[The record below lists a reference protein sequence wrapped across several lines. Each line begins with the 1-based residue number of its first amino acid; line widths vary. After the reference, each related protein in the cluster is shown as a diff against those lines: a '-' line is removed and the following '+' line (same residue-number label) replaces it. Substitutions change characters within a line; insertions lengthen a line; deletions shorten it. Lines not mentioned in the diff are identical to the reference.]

1 MNNKGSSKTTKKSVS
16 YQPIPSKD
24 PTEIDEE
31 EDPGDDSLS
40 EGYRLVDVQAAAQDS
55 VNIDRRGIHFDE
67 KHLKNEKSS
76 RSKYTT
82 LSGHRR
88 AESLGNVGQTRRHWS
103 PPSFFMET
111 EKGDGNNRLNQ
122 GIVRIIKERGN
133 LI

>member
-1 MNNKGSSKTTKKSVS
+1 MNKKGSSKTTKKSVN
-16 YQPIPSKD
+16 YKPIPTTD

-31 EDPGDDSLS
+31 ENPGDESLS
-40 EGYRLVDVQAAAQDS
+40 EGYRLVDVEAAAQDS
-55 VNIDRRGIHFDE
+55 TNIDRRGIHFDE

-103 PPSFFMET
+103 PASFFMET
-111 EKGDGNNRLNQ
+111 EKGDGTHRLNQ
-122 GIVRIIKERGN
+122 GIFRIIEERKN
-133 LI
+133 SI

>member
-31 EDPGDDSLS
+31 ENPGYDSLS
-40 EGYRLVDVQAAAQDS
+40 EGYRLVDVEAAAQDS
-55 VNIDRRGIHFDE
+55 ANTDRRGIYFDE

-82 LSGHRR
+82 LSGIHQ
-88 AESLGNVGQTRRHWS
+88 N
-103 PPSFFMET
+103 
-111 EKGDGNNRLNQ
+111 KY
-122 GIVRIIKERGN
+122 
-133 LI
+133 

>member
-1 MNNKGSSKTTKKSVS
+1 MNNKGSFKTTKKSVS

-31 EDPGDDSLS
+31 ENPGDDSFS
-40 EGYRLVDVQAAAQDS
+40 EGYRLVDVEASAQDS
-55 VNIDRRGIHFDE
+55 ANIDRRGIHFDE

-111 EKGDGNNRLNQ
+111 EKGGGTNRLNQ
-122 GIVRIIKERGN
+122 GIVKIIEERN
-133 LI
+133 N

>member
-16 YQPIPSKD
+16 YKPLPTKD
-24 PTEIDEE
+24 PTETDEE
-31 EDPGDDSLS
+31 ENPGDESLS
-40 EGYRLVDVQAAAQDS
+40 EGYRLVDVEAAAQDS
-55 VNIDRRGIHFDE
+55 TNIDRRGIHFDE

-111 EKGDGNNRLNQ
+111 EKGDGTNRLNQ
-122 GIVRIIKERGN
+122 GILEIIEEWKN
-133 LI
+133 